1 MKRDSVCYINFQKQF
16 KIQLN
21 QSERSKLFLVDEVEE
36 FQKLYPEETKK
47 RLGLIVNK
55 IDEDKDGKV
64 TIKESL
70 NLNVLLA
77 MPFIKVIEAN
87 SWVMIFFGDQQLKQN
102 QCFNF

>member
-1 MKRDSVCYINFQKQF
+1 MKRDSICYIYFQKQF

-77 MPFIKVIEAN
+77 MPFIKVI
-87 SWVMIFFGDQQLKQN
+87 DTY
-102 QCFNF
+102 